1 MIDKEVQKEKMELL
15 KVMDDADVIT
25 LLFALAL
32 TRRSPG
38 TTNVI
43 VGYFNY
49 NDIPAIIERIQYIDR
64 TKVAAVQFAII
75 NTTVET
81 MHPV

>member
-1 MIDKEVQKEKMELL
+1 MMDKATHLDS
-15 KVMDDADVIT
+15 MDDADVIT
-25 LLFALAL
+25 LLISLAL

-38 TTNVI
+38 MTNMI

-49 NDIPAIIERIQYIDR
+49 NDIPAIIERIQRIDR
-64 TKVAAVQFAII
+64 DKVGAVRFAII

-81 MHPV
+81 MYPV